1 MTEKDTPRSRE
12 LTFEL
17 GLFPDRLSPRCL
29 SELHE
34 KIEGC
39 PARRGSPEDYYPS
52 RGSSRAQ
59 SCGPGLCRETRCP
72 RPALRGKPS
81 KHWAFPLRCSHKEK
95 KPLSTKAP
103 DFDFWVGTGSARKL
117 WFRPPADF
125 ATRAKTPYGLRDEFA
140 PTKAPHPA

>member
-1 MTEKDTPRSRE
+1 MTGKDTPRSRE

-59 SCGPGLCRETRCP
+59 SCGPGRCRETSSP

-81 KHWAFPLRCSHKEK
+81 KHWAFPLRYSHKEK

-103 DFDFWVGTGSARKL
+103 DFAFWVGTGSARKL
-117 WFRPPADF
+117 GSLPPADSSK
-125 ATRAKTPYGLRDEFA
+125 RARTPYGHQDESV
-140 PTKAPHPA
+140 PTRAQHPA